1 MRLFLRLASLGI
13 ILITVV
19 LWFFG
24 GMNRGWTQTSVKQM
38 QKDPVT
44 DIEYPVF
51 EQRFLPG
58 IDFLGGGSVLCLVT
72 VGVSFLFPKK

>member
-24 GMNRGWTQTSVKQM
+24 GMNRGWTQTSVRQM

-44 DIEYPVF
+44 DIEYPVI

-58 IDFLGGGSVLCLVT
+58 IDFLGGGSVLGLLMI
-72 VGVSFLFPKK
+72 GASFLFPKK